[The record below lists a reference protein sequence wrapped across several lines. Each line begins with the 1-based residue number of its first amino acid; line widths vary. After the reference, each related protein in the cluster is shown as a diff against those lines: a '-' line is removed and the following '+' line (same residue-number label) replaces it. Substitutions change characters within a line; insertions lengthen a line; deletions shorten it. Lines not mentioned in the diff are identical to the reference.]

1 MDEKYCSLK
10 MPWVKYTVT
19 GRKRIDRTK
28 GNLTIRFCYTEDY
41 YGYIRK
47 TCIRIYPVE
56 GDRRSIVGY
65 LKKICFS
72 VRMKETV
79 YAAPAWQKGYR
90 ED

>member
-10 MPWVKYTVT
+10 MPWVKYAVT

-47 TCIRIYPVE
+47 TSIRLYPKDE
-56 GDRRSIVGY
+56 KRSIVGY
-65 LKKICFS
+65 LKKIYFS
-72 VRMKETV
+72 VRMKEAV
-79 YAAPAWQKGYR
+79 YAASAWQKGLG
-90 ED
+90 EN